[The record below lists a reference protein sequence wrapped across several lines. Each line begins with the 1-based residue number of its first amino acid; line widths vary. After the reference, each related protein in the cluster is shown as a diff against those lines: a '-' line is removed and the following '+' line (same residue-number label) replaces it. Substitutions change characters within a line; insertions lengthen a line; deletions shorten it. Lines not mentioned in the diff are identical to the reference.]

1 MTQLNTASNKKEKT
15 FHDNDSYTYNNDS
28 EEEMRININDNNY
41 VMDDDSIDEIK
52 SLINNNNENNKN
64 ELSKRN
70 KRLYW
75 ADCARIISTVAII
88 FLHCASY
95 TEEKNLRKINNKSWI
110 IVCIYNCICRF
121 GVPLFVLLSG
131 TFILDP
137 SKNFTFKK
145 LFRQNIFRLA
155 TAFIF
160 WSFINAILKIFVFKD
175 KTLHDFWGLLIMGEE
190 YLWFILMIIGC
201 YMISPFLRLFSD
213 NIVLSRYFLGLC
225 FFWASFIPALNNIFT
240 ILKMDEYKNILN
252 TWVGRWHFNFTL
264 EFVGY
269 FVAGYHIVKYVN
281 IKSKIIRFALYL
293 FGIINIIFICI
304 STIYVEFNKKGYS
317 KDFRDN
323 CTITIV
329 IYSIILFIFFKH
341 EVGQIKFTVTAT
353 KIINKLSGLTFGV
366 YLLHMIVRN
375 LLTKFLHIS
384 SHEFLGISYPLIIG
398 CPIFCIL
405 ITIISFSTAFI
416 LSKIPLLNKYIM

>member
-1 MTQLNTASNKKEKT
+1 M
-15 FHDNDSYTYNNDS
+15 
-28 EEEMRININDNNY
+28 
-41 VMDDDSIDEIK
+41 
-52 SLINNNNENNKN
+52 
-64 ELSKRN
+64 
-70 KRLYW
+70 
-75 ADCARIISTVAII
+75 
-88 FLHCASY
+88 
-95 TEEKNLRKINNKSWI
+95 
-110 IVCIYNCICRF
+110 
-121 GVPLFVLLSG
+121 
-131 TFILDP
+131 
-137 SKNFTFKK
+137 
-145 LFRQNIFRLA
+145 
-155 TAFIF
+155 F
-160 WSFINAILKIFVFKD
+160 WSFVNAILKIFVFKD
-175 KTLHDFWGLLIMGEE
+175 KTLHDFWELFITGEE

-225 FFWASFIPALNNIFT
+225 FFWASFIPT
-240 ILKMDEYKNILN
+240 LKNVSSNSKMEGFRNILN
-252 TWVGRWHFNFTL
+252 IWVSRWHFNFTL

-293 FGIINIIFICI
+293 FGIIDIIFICI
-304 STIYVEFNKKGYS
+304 STICVEFNKNGYS
-317 KDFRDN
+317 EDFRGN
-323 CTITIV
+323 YTVPVV

-384 SHEFLGISYPLIIG
+384 SSEFFGISYPLIIG

-416 LSKIPLLNKYIM
+416 ISKISILKKYIM